1 MVSGHRP
8 VVCLVTGYIEQGMSL
23 ARNLTLSD
31 SVGVFFRGVGGVGW
45 GGICRLQLTYFE
57 S

>member
-23 ARNLTLSD
+23 AHNLTLSD
-31 SVGVFFRGVGGVGW
+31 SVGVFFFFFGGKD
-45 GGICRLQLTYFE
+45 LQASIDPL
-57 S
+57 

>member
-31 SVGVFFRGVGGVGW
+31 SVGVFFQG

>member
-31 SVGVFFRGVGGVGW
+31 SVGVFFIFGGED
-45 GGICRLQLTYFE
+45 LQASIDPL
-57 S
+57 

>member
-31 SVGVFFRGVGGVGW
+31 SVGVFFRGGW
-45 GGICRLQLTYFE
+45 GGGGGDLQASIDLL
-57 S
+57 

>member
-1 MVSGHRP
+1 MVSGQRP

-31 SVGVFFRGVGGVGW
+31 ACGFVFFLVVAAVVD
-45 GGICRLQLTYFE
+45 L
-57 S
+57 

>member
-31 SVGVFFRGVGGVGW
+31 SVGVFFFRGGKD
-45 GGICRLQLTYFE
+45 LQASIDPL
-57 S
+57 

>member
-31 SVGVFFRGVGGVGW
+31 SVPVFFVFFFRVGGW
-45 GGICRLQLTYFE
+45 LGGRGGSAGLN
-57 S
+57 

>member
-1 MVSGHRP
+1 MVSGRRP

-31 SVGVFFRGVGGVGW
+31 SVYVCFLFFLGGRGGD
-45 GGICRLQLTYFE
+45 LQASIDPL
-57 S
+57 